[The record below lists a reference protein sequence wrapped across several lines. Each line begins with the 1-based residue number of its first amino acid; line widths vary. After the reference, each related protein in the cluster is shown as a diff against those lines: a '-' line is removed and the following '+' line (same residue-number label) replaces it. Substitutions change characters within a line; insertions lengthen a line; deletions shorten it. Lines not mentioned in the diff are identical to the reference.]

1 MSSSMQYKNRKK
13 TITHKIILTQKNIL
27 RFAIS
32 FLFILFGA
40 WEIYAPAYWAPFF
53 PNLINISNATISVII
68 SIHGILLLI
77 IGLAIIT
84 GYKLKAFALFGTI
97 MMVIIS
103 LSLFYLSGITDLFI
117 RDVAITIATAA
128 LMLD

>member
-1 MSSSMQYKNRKK
+1 MPNSIKYKNQNVT
-13 TITHKIILTQKNIL
+13 TIHKRILTQRNML

-40 WEIYAPAYWAPFF
+40 WEIYTPAYWAPFF
-53 PNLINISNATISVII
+53 PNLINISNVDISII
-68 SIHGILLLI
+68 ILIHGILLLI
-77 IGLAIIT
+77 IGFAIIV
-84 GYKLKAFALFGTI
+84 GYKLKAFAAFGTI
-97 MMVIIS
+97 MMIIIS
-103 LSLFYLSGITDLFI
+103 LSLFYLSGLTDIFI